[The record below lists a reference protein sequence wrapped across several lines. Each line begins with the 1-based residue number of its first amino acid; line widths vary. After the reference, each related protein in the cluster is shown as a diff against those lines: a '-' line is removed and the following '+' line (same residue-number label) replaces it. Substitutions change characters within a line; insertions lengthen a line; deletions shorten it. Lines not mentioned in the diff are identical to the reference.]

1 MNPNGPLIVQNDFSI
16 LLETAHAGFA
26 ETRAELAC
34 FAELLKSP
42 EGLHTYRMTPL
53 SLWNAAA
60 AGLKL
65 EDIARFLQ
73 ERAQFGVPAAVLAG
87 LRKYMGRY
95 GLLRLEKV
103 GGELQL
109 VSDDTVVLKEL
120 AETAQLRSYLA
131 DWRGD
136 RAVAIAAAAR
146 GLLKRELVR
155 LGYPVADHAGYAQ
168 GEHVHIRLREDGGFA
183 LRDYQRQ
190 AVDAFARGDGADG
203 GSGVLVLPCGAG
215 KTVVG
220 IAAMSRFQQATL
232 ILTTN
237 VTSVKQWKR
246 EIVQKT
252 HLPDDQ
258 VGEYAGVRK
267 ETRPV
272 TIATYQM
279 LTHRSGQ
286 SELFKHMALFH
297 EREWGLII
305 YDEVHLLPAPVF
317 RATAD
322 IQTARRLGLTA
333 TLVREDGREDE
344 VFSLVGPKRFELGW
358 KELEAQGWLAAVA
371 CREIRVPLT
380 ADGAERYREAGARRQ
395 IRLAGENA
403 AKLAAVE
410 RLLLRHA
417 GEPTLVI
424 GQYIEQLTRIAER
437 TGAPLI
443 SGEMPHERREQLY
456 ADFKAGR
463 LRLLIVSKVANF
475 AVDLPDASVAI
486 QVSGSF
492 GSRQEEAQR
501 LGRVLRPK
509 RGGNS
514 AVFYSLISK
523 ETKEQEFALKRQLFL
538 VEQGYRYTVE
548 DWAEAAAEGEAGL
561 SEVAEPVGK
570 TEGMES
576 GELGGEVG
584 RMEKEGLTGKVE
596 LRGKA
601 GLDGK
606 VERMEKAGLIGE
618 MERVEKAGLGGK
630 ANRVE
635 HVEPAI
641 EVLPQVRAGWA
652 AGGGCV

>member
-16 LLETAHAGFA
+16 LLEADREGVE
-26 ETRAELAC
+26 ETRLGLAR
-34 FAELLKSP
+34 FAELVKSP
-42 EGLHTYRMTPL
+42 QGLHTYRMTPL

-60 AGLKL
+60 AGLTL
-65 EDIARFLQ
+65 EEIARFLQ
-73 ERAQFGVPAAVLAG
+73 ERAQFGVPAAVQSG
-87 LRKYMGRY
+87 LRKYMKRY

-103 GGELQL
+103 SGELQL

-120 AETAQLRSYLA
+120 AATPSVRDYLA
-131 DWRGD
+131 DWRGE
-136 RAVAIAAAAR
+136 RAVAVAVGAR
-146 GLLKRELVR
+146 GPLKRELVR
-155 LGYPVADHAGYAQ
+155 LGYPVADRAGYAQ
-168 GEHVHIRLREDGGFA
+168 GEFVDIQLRKEDGFA

-190 AVDAFARGDGADG
+190 AVDAFVNGDGADG

-220 IAAMSRFQQATL
+220 IAAMSRFQSATL

-246 EIVQKT
+246 EIVDKT
-252 HLPDDQ
+252 FLTDEQ

-279 LTHRSGQ
+279 LTHRSGKQ
-286 SELFKHMALFH
+286 ELFRHMALFH

-317 RATAD
+317 RATAEL
-322 IQTARRLGLTA
+322 QTARRLGLTA
-333 TLVREDGREDE
+333 TLVREDGREDD

-358 KELEAQGWLAAVA
+358 KELEARGWLAAVA
-371 CREIRVPLT
+371 CREIRVPL
-380 ADGAERYREAGARRQ
+380 ADGCAADYREAGARRQ

-403 AKLAAVE
+403 AKLAAVDA
-410 RLLLRHA
+410 LLQQHR

-463 LRLLIVSKVANF
+463 LRVLIVSKVANF

-523 ETKEQEFALKRQLFL
+523 GTKEQEFALKRQLFL
-538 VEQGYRYTVE
+538 VEQGYRYAVE
-548 DWAEAAAEGEAGL
+548 DWEAYAASDESSGTGVAVRKSFWAQSEPVSGWSLVKAAGTVTAAERLAARDSAHQTGEA
-561 SEVAEPVGK
+561 
-570 TEGMES
+570 EG
-576 GELGGEVG
+576 GFV
-584 RMEKEGLTGKVE
+584 
-596 LRGKA
+596 
-601 GLDGK
+601 
-606 VERMEKAGLIGE
+606 
-618 MERVEKAGLGGK
+618 
-630 ANRVE
+630 
-635 HVEPAI
+635 
-641 EVLPQVRAGWA
+641 
-652 AGGGCV
+652 